1 MLFNSFE
8 YLLFLP
14 IVFLFY
20 WFVFDYAM
28 SKCKHQLLLQNL
40 FVVVASY
47 IFYGWWDWRFLIL
60 IAITTL
66 LSFLSGI
73 GIEYAPT
80 QRGKKAVMI
89 ANIVVNLGILGI
101 YKYYDFFAREF
112 AELFGIESDFLLL
125 HLILPVGI
133 SFYTFQALSYSI
145 DVYRKQIQ
153 PTHDIVAFTAFLSFF
168 PQLVAGPIERA
179 TNLLPQFQR
188 KRTFDYATA
197 VDGMR
202 QILWGLFKKIV
213 VADNCATYVDTVFA
227 DISNQS
233 GSTLLLAAV
242 LFTFQIYGDFSGY
255 SDIAIGT
262 AKLFGIKLMRN
273 FNVPYFSRDIAE
285 FWRRWHISL
294 TTWFRDYVYI
304 PLGGS
309 RPVVPDWIMK
319 NNNAPKLIQQHQ
331 QLNSTTFRANQHPGA
346 TGDTM
351 LGDENILRR
360 CDRYKKT
367 IAVRNTF
374 IIFLLSGFWHGANW
388 TFMLWGAYHAL
399 LFVPLLLQG
408 KNRRYRDTVATI
420 TLPDGTIKTKWLPS
434 LKEAGQM
441 LLTFALAVLGW
452 IVFRA
457 TGMKTLSVWISGI
470 FDSSLFS
477 MPLWNETTSSII
489 QLICFILLML
499 IIEWINRNQSHGLV
513 LTIKQ
518 KWIRLLTYY
527 VLIFAIIFNY
537 GQEQTFIY
545 FQF

>member
-14 IVFLFY
+14 IVFLLY

-28 SKCKHQLLLQNL
+28 RKCKRQLLWQNL

-89 ANIVVNLGILGI
+89 ANIVLNLGILGI
-101 YKYYDFFAREF
+101 YKYYDFFATQF
-112 AELFGIESDFLLL
+112 ARLFGIESDFLLL

-145 DVYRKQIQ
+145 DVYRKQIE

-179 TNLLPQFQR
+179 TNLLPQFQK
-188 KRTFDYATA
+188 KRTFDYAIA

-309 RPVVPDWIMK
+309 RPDTSSLSP
-319 NNNAPKLIQQHQ
+319 
-331 QLNSTTFRANQHPGA
+331 NSLFASSPTAYTK
-346 TGDTM
+346 
-351 LGDENILRR
+351 
-360 CDRYKKT
+360 C

-388 TFMLWGAYHAL
+388 TFVLWGAYHAL
-399 LFVPLLLQG
+399 LFVPLLLMG
-408 KNRRYRDTVATI
+408 KNRRYRDDNQTWSDIPKMV
-420 TLPDGTIKTKWLPS
+420 GTF
-434 LKEAGQM
+434 
-441 LLTFALAVLGW
+441 LLVMVGW
-452 IVFRA
+452 ILFRSPD
-457 TGMKTLSVWISGI
+457 TLCFVDYLSGI
-470 FDSSLFS
+470 WDSSLLS
-477 MPLWNETTSSII
+477 MPFVENALHLAVTGIAI
-489 QLICFILLML
+489 ALML
-499 IIEWINRNQSHGLV
+499 WMEWKNRLPNRWWMYYA
-513 LTIKQ
+513 LTLAI
-518 KWIRLLTYY
+518 WW
-527 VLIFAIIFNY
+527 FA
-537 GQEQTFIY
+537 GQDIDFIY

>member
-8 YLLFLP
+8 FLIFLP
-14 IVFLFY
+14 IVFLLY

-28 SKCKHQLLLQNL
+28 RGCKRQLLWQNL
-40 FVVVASY
+40 LIVVASY
-47 IFYGWWDWRFLIL
+47 VFYGWWDWRFLIL
-60 IAITTL
+60 IAITTV

-73 GIEYAPT
+73 GIEKAPT

-89 ANIVVNLGILGI
+89 ANVVVNLGILGV
-101 YKYYDFFAREF
+101 YKYYDFFATQF
-112 AELFGIESDFLLL
+112 AQLFGIESDFLLL

-145 DVYRKQIQ
+145 DVYRKQIE

-188 KRTFDYATA
+188 KRTFDYAQA

-213 VADNCATYVDTVFA
+213 VADNCATYVDSVFA
-227 DISNQS
+227 DLGSHS

-309 RPVVPDWIMK
+309 RPVVPNRLK
-319 NNNAPKLIQQHQ
+319 AKGERQE
-331 QLNSTTFRANQHPGA
+331 A
-346 TGDTM
+346 
-351 LGDENILRR
+351 
-360 CDRYKKT
+360 RYIKW

-388 TFMLWGAYHAL
+388 TFLLWGAYHAL
-399 LFVPLLLQG
+399 LFVPLLLMG
-408 KNRRYRDTVATI
+408 KNRRYRNTVATI

-434 LKEAGQM
+434 LKEAGQL
-441 LLTFALAVLGW
+441 LLTFALAVFGW
-452 IVFRA
+452 VIFRVQEV
-457 TGMKTLSVWISGI
+457 GGVWIYVTNI
-470 FDSSLFS
+470 CQSSLFT
-477 MPLWNETTSSII
+477 MPMVIVGLKKTCLAIG
-489 QLICFILLML
+489 ILLVVEWFNRAKSHALDIATLHPILRYVCYYAL
-499 IIEWINRNQSHGLV
+499 ILILLEYGANAQS
-513 LTIKQ
+513 
-518 KWIRLLTYY
+518 
-527 VLIFAIIFNY
+527 
-537 GQEQTFIY
+537 FIY

>member
-8 YLLFLP
+8 FAIFHPL
-14 IVFLFY
+14 VFLLY
-20 WFVFDYAM
+20 WFVFDYAL
-28 SKCKHQLLLQNL
+28 SKCKRQLLWQNL

-80 QRGKKAVMI
+80 HQGKKAVMI
-89 ANIVVNLGILGI
+89 ANIIVNLGILGV
-101 YKYYDFFAREF
+101 YKYYDFFATQF
-112 AELFGIESDFLLL
+112 ARLFGIESDFLLL

-179 TNLLPQFQR
+179 TNLLPQFQK
-188 KRTFDYATA
+188 KRSFDYATA

-213 VADNCATYVDTVFA
+213 VADNCAVYVDQVFG
-227 DISNQS
+227 DISSQS
-233 GSTLLLAAV
+233 GSTLLLAAI

-309 RPVVPDWIMK
+309 RPNIPETIRLK
-319 NNNAPKLIQQHQ
+319 
-331 QLNSTTFRANQHPGA
+331 
-346 TGDTM
+346 GDKA
-351 LGDENILRR
+351 LEA
-360 CDRYKKT
+360 RYTKW

-374 IIFLLSGFWHGANW
+374 VIFLLSGFWHGANW
-388 TFMLWGAYHAL
+388 TFVLWGAYHAL
-399 LFVPLLLQG
+399 LFVPLLLLNM
-408 KNRRYRDTVATI
+408 NRRYRDTVATI

-441 LLTFALAVLGW
+441 LLTFALAVFGW
-452 IVFRA
+452 IIFRA
-457 TGMKTLSVWISGI
+457 TSIANVGI
-470 FDSSLFS
+470 YLQHVFDISLFS
-477 MPLWNETTSSII
+477 PPMIITGVKRTLLSIVILLVVEWLHRDKQHGLDLSNRNKAI
-489 QLICFILLML
+489 QLAISYAIVLFIL
-499 IIEWINRNQSHGLV
+499 EFGANAQS
-513 LTIKQ
+513 
-518 KWIRLLTYY
+518 
-527 VLIFAIIFNY
+527 
-537 GQEQTFIY
+537 FIY